1 MVAVNDV
8 GIKVRQSESVGVVGE
23 SGSGKTTLGLAL
35 IRLISSQGGEILFGD
50 RRIDNVERKDLRDL
64 RTSVQVVFQDPFS
77 SLNPRMIVRQIIAE
91 GLVVNNIGNSDAD
104 RDEMVRIA
112 LKDVQMDPDV
122 MDRFPH
128 EFSGGQ
134 RQRIA
139 IARAM
144 VMKPKFV
151 LLDEPTSA
159 LDLSIQAQI
168 IDLLKDLRDKHKLS
182 YLFISHDLKVIKALC
197 HNVLVMQNGNVVE
210 AGPTDQVLVKP
221 QKEYTKALVNAAFEV
236 VSDEPQSASQSFN

>member
-1 MVAVNDV
+1 
-8 GIKVRQSESVGVVGE
+8 
-23 SGSGKTTLGLAL
+23 
-35 IRLISSQGGEILFGD
+35 
-50 RRIDNVERKDLRDL
+50 
-64 RTSVQVVFQDPFS
+64 
-77 SLNPRMIVRQIIAE
+77 
-91 GLVVNNIGNSDAD
+91 
-104 RDEMVRIA
+104 
-112 LKDVQMDPDV
+112 
-122 MDRFPH
+122 
-128 EFSGGQ
+128 
-134 RQRIA
+134 
-139 IARAM
+139 M

-236 VSDEPQSASQSFN
+236 DSDQPQSASQSFN